1 MATGVARGVVVLHI
15 WIASTVWLMG
25 FSWADGDHDL
35 MMMMVVP
42 DSARPNVY
50 THCHFNVPG

>member
-1 MATGVARGVVVLHI
+1 MIVAYMDHLPCR
-15 WIASTVWLMG
+15 G

-42 DSARPNVY
+42 DSA
-50 THCHFNVPG
+50 GDAS

>member
-1 MATGVARGVVVLHI
+1 
-15 WIASTVWLMG
+15 MG

-42 DSARPNVY
+42 NSAGDASRVRIHAY
-50 THCHFNVPG
+50 KAYSERCICSD

>member
-1 MATGVARGVVVLHI
+1 MTGLYIRATEIVAYMDRLPYERLI
-15 WIASTVWLMG
+15 G

-42 DSARPNVY
+42 DSA
-50 THCHFNVPG
+50 GDAS

>member
-1 MATGVARGVVVLHI
+1 
-15 WIASTVWLMG
+15 MG

-42 DSARPNVY
+42 DSA
-50 THCHFNVPG
+50 GDAS